1 MNRIREGYVLV
12 RNPYR
17 MEQVTRYEINPE
29 VVDLIAFCTKN
40 PFPMMPYMEKLKD
53 YGQYW
58 FVTITSYGKDLEPN
72 VPAKA
77 DVIRYFQELSNI
89 VGINSMGWRYDPV
102 LVSEKYTIDY
112 HISAFEKIAK
122 QLSGYTETCIIS
134 FIDLYEKV
142 KQNAPEIRAIT
153 ANEQITIAKAFA
165 EIGRTYGITIK
176 GCHENGKLVKYGIDM
191 SGCLNQTVYE
201 KASGISLNL
210 PKKKSQRECNCFWHM
225 LGKEVIRGNIDRVHL
240 ADGLGGNGLDLVDVR
255 DRILIHGQAK
265 RLQRLTGK
273 ARLQDGVILGGAVQ
287 DAHRLGLRYKLHK
300 QIGLLGDRVHIGC
313 AGNVAAGNLIALHKA
328 GLDKVGDSRGKDGDL
343 RRGLRSRL
351 RGRRG
356 NGKDQIDLIVDKLR
370 SDGRAVR
377 NLTLRVLHINVVLA
391 EARRNQRVDEA
402 LTGCVERGVLGELD
416 DADLEISGAA
426 FVTGGFVVR
435 GVVRFGRSGAGGIG
449 RRSGRAAA
457 CAAAG
462 GEAQQH
468 HSQQANCK

>member
-1 MNRIREGYVLV
+1 MILQTGMRTDIPAFYSEWFMNRIREGYVLV

-58 FVTITSYGKDLEPN
+58 FVTINSYGKDLEPN

-210 PKKKSQRECNCFWHM
+210 PKKKSQRECNCFFGTDIGAYNSCGHFCRYCYANADVQSVKRNM
-225 LGKEVIRGNIDRVHL
+225 TRHNPNSPFLIGGSLPNDKITIAKQYSY
-240 ADGLGGNGLDLVDVR
+240 ADGQLSL
-255 DRILIHGQAK
+255 
-265 RLQRLTGK
+265 
-273 ARLQDGVILGGAVQ
+273 
-287 DAHRLGLRYKLHK
+287 
-300 QIGLLGDRVHIGC
+300 
-313 AGNVAAGNLIALHKA
+313 
-328 GLDKVGDSRGKDGDL
+328 
-343 RRGLRSRL
+343 
-351 RGRRG
+351 
-356 NGKDQIDLIVDKLR
+356 
-370 SDGRAVR
+370 
-377 NLTLRVLHINVVLA
+377 
-391 EARRNQRVDEA
+391 
-402 LTGCVERGVLGELD
+402 
-416 DADLEISGAA
+416 
-426 FVTGGFVVR
+426 F
-435 GVVRFGRSGAGGIG
+435 
-449 RRSGRAAA
+449 
-457 CAAAG
+457 
-462 GEAQQH
+462 
-468 HSQQANCK
+468 